1 MRILGLRSRFF
12 ILLGIL
18 VAVNL
23 AGALTTLWYVQRT
36 QALFFRTIE
45 QGAEALA
52 TAQELQN
59 ALLSQRGYVSY
70 YYLDH
75 DADWLERLEDAKK
88 DFEIWWRKSFDL
100 VRKEEDSHLLFTI
113 ESEYVRYTV
122 QRDRVIELYKEG
134 KRLQG
139 EALHA
144 DVRKKFQ
151 MVSEL
156 CARFTKNKKQRI
168 SELLAEFNKQFARF
182 TWLAWSAIPA
192 GAILGLMLAVLI
204 IRKVLSPLHRITE
217 TLSSHVD
224 HTVRDTV
231 GPDEVEYLGDKVQ
244 LLLKD
249 VDQARHSLAKS
260 REDLLQAEKLATTGK
275 LAAGVAHSVRN
286 PLTSVKM
293 RLFTLGRSLPANP
306 EVQEDLEVINEEIDF
321 IDTILRNFLEFS
333 RPPKLKPQP
342 LCPSDIVDQSLQ
354 LLKHKLESTRTEVT
368 VQRETALPLVLGD
381 PDQLKEVLVNLLV
394 NAMEAMGDNGSILIA
409 EEKGVIEP
417 YGHVIIL
424 RMTDSGPGMSPSLL
438 AQAFEPFV
446 SNKEEGTG
454 LGLAI
459 SRRIMEE
466 HGGWLHATSETGKGA
481 TFVIGLPQ
489 MEKCQ

>member
-12 ILLGIL
+12 LLLGIL
-18 VAVNL
+18 VSVNL

-52 TAQELQN
+52 TAQEMQN

-75 DADWLERLEDAKK
+75 NTSWLDRLEESKK
-88 DFEIWWRKSFDL
+88 DFEFWWRKSFDL
-100 VRKEEDSHLLFTI
+100 VRKEEDSNLLFSI

-122 QRDRVIELYKEG
+122 QRDRVIELYKED
-134 KRLQG
+134 KRQQG
-139 EALHA
+139 ASLHT

-151 MVSEL
+151 LVSEL
-156 CARFTKNKKQRI
+156 CARFTKNKKKRI
-168 SELLAEFNKQFARF
+168 SELLAEFNRQFARF

-192 GAILGLMLAVLI
+192 GALLGLMLAVLV
-204 IRKVLSPLHRITE
+204 IRKVLSPLHKITE

-224 HTVRDTV
+224 QTVRDTV

-244 LLLKD
+244 LLLQD

-293 RLFTLGRSLPANP
+293 RLFTLGRSLPNTP

-354 LLKHKLESTRTEVT
+354 LLKHKLESTRTSVT
-368 VQRETALPLVLGD
+368 VTREAPLPLVLGD

-394 NAMEAMGDNGSILIA
+394 NAMEAMGDHGSITIA
-409 EEKGVIEP
+409 EKEGVIEP
-417 YGHVIIL
+417 YGRVIIL
-424 RMTDSGPGMSPSLL
+424 RVSDSGPGMSPSLL
-438 AQAFEPFV
+438 SQVFEPFV

-459 SRRIMEE
+459 SKRVVEE
-466 HGGWLHATSETGKGA
+466 HGGWLHATSDPGKGA

-489 MEKCQ
+489 MEKCS

>member
-23 AGALTTLWYVQRT
+23 AGAFTTLWYVQRT

-52 TAQELQN
+52 TAQEMQN

-70 YYLDH
+70 FYLDH
-75 DADWLERLEDAKK
+75 DPQWLTSLDEAKQE
-88 DFEIWWRKSFDL
+88 FEKWWRESFDQAR
-100 VRKEEDSHLLFTI
+100 VKEDSNLLFTI

-122 QRDRVIELYKEG
+122 QRDRVIELYKTG
-134 KRLQG
+134 KMEQG
-139 EALHA
+139 AALHA

-151 MVSEL
+151 VVSDL
-156 CARFTKNKKQRI
+156 CMRFTKAKKKRI
-168 SELLAEFNKQFARF
+168 TELLAVFNKQFAQF

-192 GAILGLMLAVLI
+192 GAIIGVMLAVLI
-204 IRKVLSPLHRITE
+204 IRRVLRPLHKITE
-217 TLSSHVD
+217 TLSTHMD
-224 HTVRDTV
+224 QTARDTV
-231 GPDEVEYLGDKVQ
+231 GPNEVEYLGDKVQ

-249 VDQARHSLAKS
+249 VDQARHKLAKS

-293 RLFTLGRSLPANP
+293 RLFTLGRSLPHTP

-342 LCPSDIVDQSLQ
+342 LRPSDIVRQTLQ
-354 LLKHKLESTRTEVT
+354 LLKHKLESTRTTIT
-368 VQRETALPLVLGD
+368 VKFEAELPLVLGD
-381 PDQLKEVLVNLLV
+381 PDQLKEVLVNLFV
-394 NAMEAMGDNGSILIA
+394 NAMEAMGDNGSITIVG
-409 EEKGVIEP
+409 EEGVMEP
-417 YGHVIIL
+417 YGRVIIL
-424 RMTDSGPGMSPSLL
+424 RVTDSGPGLSPVML
-438 AQAFEPFV
+438 AKVFEPFV

-459 SRRIMEE
+459 SKRIVEE
-466 HGGWLHATSETGKGA
+466 HGGWLHATSETGRGA

-489 MEKCQ
+489 MEQCS